1 MKKKTL
7 SPEKLAKRQ
16 LRKEKEIAYWERQKA
31 RPKRNMYFAYLVL
44 IIALI
49 YAVDEIASQ
58 IGTLMKTE
66 IANDLFSSPS
76 SVGMLDILTV
86 IMVPFQALAII
97 YRPLADRFGRKTFLL
112 INTFGMSFAMLL
124 IFLSD
129 NILLYF
135 VGAVM
140 VQFFIPHDMHVVFI
154 MESSPAKR
162 RAITYSV
169 IKFFANMGVMLIP
182 ILRRELMHTTAEWR
196 NVYLIPAIVGIVV
209 SLIALLCARE
219 PDTFIDSRLRYL
231 RKTEDELAEE
241 KAQKNIDNAQG
252 GIVHGLKFA
261 FKHKQLKWLYIT
273 SIFANI
279 GFLGSVNYQVIMSYG
294 YGAHAM
300 KQGLFSNIDDA
311 VNAVGLNEVTAA
323 IMLFPLGSAIAQVI
337 MGFLC
342 DTFGRKKAAIVTAF
356 DCLLAFICFFVGSNY
371 GFNPYVVG
379 FLCGAFVGS
388 YYSTNDIIIMM
399 IGESAP
405 TNLRSSVMSAQF
417 VVTAIGYAL
426 AYIIGTPLNLIL
438 GNENIGIVSFCMLV
452 PGYITTLI
460 MLFKKTNETKG
471 LDLSKVTG
479 AEWD

>member
-1 MKKKTL
+1 MTKK
-7 SPEKLAKRQ
+7 E
-16 LRKEKEIAYWERQKA
+16 LRKQKQLAYWEKQKA

-66 IANDLFSSPS
+66 IANDLMANFGAS
-76 SVGMLDILTV
+76 SVSALDMLTV
-86 IMVPFQALAII
+86 IMVPFQALALL
-97 YRPLADRFGRKTFLL
+97 YRPLADRFGRKTFLI

-124 IFLSD
+124 IFLS
-129 NILLYF
+129 NNLFFYC
-135 VGAVM
+135 VGAIL

-182 ILRRELMHTTAEWR
+182 VLRRTLMETTADWR
-196 NVYLIPAIVGIVV
+196 NVYFIPAIVGIVV

-219 PDTFIDSRLRYL
+219 PDTFIDSRINYL
-231 RKTEDELAEE
+231 RKTQEELAAE
-241 KAQKNIDNAQG
+241 KAQKKAESSQG
-252 GIVHGLKFA
+252 GVIPGLKFA
-261 FKHKQLKWLYIT
+261 FQHKQLKWLYIT

-279 GFLGSVNYQVIMSYG
+279 GFLGSVNYQVIMNYG
-294 YGAHAM
+294 FGSNAVN
-300 KQGLFSNIDDA
+300 KGLFDTVEAA
-311 VNAVGLNEVTAA
+311 VESVSLNEVTLA
-323 IMLFPLGSAIAQVI
+323 IMLFPLGSAVAQVI

-342 DTFGRKKAAIVTAF
+342 DTLGRKKAAIVTAF
-356 DCLLAFICFFVGSNY
+356 DCLLAFIGFFVGANF

-399 IGESAP
+399 VGESAP

-417 VVTAIGYAL
+417 IVTAIGYAL
-426 AYIIGTPLNLIL
+426 AYAIGTPLSYIL
-438 GNENIGIVSFCMLV
+438 GNTAIGLICFFMLV
-452 PGYITTLI
+452 PGYIVTLFL
-460 MLFKKTNETKG
+460 LFKKTNETKG

>member
-1 MKKKTL
+1 MGKTL
-7 SPEKLAKRQ
+7 TAEQ
-16 LRKEKEIAYWERQKA
+16 LRKKELRKAKEIAYWERQKS
-31 RPKRNMYFAYLVL
+31 RPKTNTYFWYLVL

-66 IANDLFSSPS
+66 IANDLFASAN
-76 SVGMLDILTV
+76 SVGLLDLLTV

-97 YRPLADRFGRKTFLL
+97 YRPLADRFGRKTFLI
-112 INTFGMSFAMLL
+112 INTFGMSLALLL
-124 IFLSD
+124 IFLSQ
-129 NILLYF
+129 NVVLYF

-154 MESSPAKR
+154 MESSPAKT

-182 ILRRELMHTTAEWR
+182 ILRRELMETASQWR
-196 NVYLIPAIVGIVV
+196 NVYFIPAIVGIIV

-219 PDTFIDSRLRYL
+219 PDTFIDSRLKYL
-231 RKTEDELAEE
+231 RKTEDEIMEE
-241 KAQKNIDNAQG
+241 KARKSVENAQG
-252 GIVHGLKFA
+252 GLIAGLKFA

-294 YGAHAM
+294 YGSHAV
-300 KQGLFSNIDDA
+300 KNGLFPTIDEA
-311 VNAVGLNEVTAA
+311 IGVVSLNEVTMA

-342 DTFGRKKAAIVTAF
+342 DSVGRKKAAIVTAF
-356 DCLLAFICFFVGSNY
+356 DCLLAFICFFVGSNF
-371 GFNPYVVG
+371 GFNPYVIG

-405 TNLRSSVMSAQF
+405 TNLRSSIMSAQF
-417 VVTAIGYAL
+417 VVTAIGYAI
-426 AYIIGTPLNLIL
+426 AYIVGTPLNLIF
-438 GNENIGIVSFCMLV
+438 GNTGIGIVCFCMLV
-452 PGYITTLI
+452 PGYIITLAL
-460 MLFKKTNETKG
+460 LFKKTNETKG
-471 LDLSKVTG
+471 LDLGKVTG
-479 AEWD
+479 CEWD

>member
-1 MKKKTL
+1 MGKTL
-7 SPEKLAKRQ
+7 TAEQ
-16 LRKEKEIAYWERQKA
+16 LRKKELRKAKEIAYWEKQKA
-31 RPKRNMYFAYLVL
+31 RPKTNTYFWYLVL

-66 IANDLFSSPS
+66 IANDLFASAN
-76 SVGMLDILTV
+76 SVGLLDLLTV

-97 YRPLADRFGRKTFLL
+97 YRPLADRFGRKTFLI
-112 INTFGMSFAMLL
+112 INTFGMSLALLL
-124 IFLSD
+124 IFLSQ
-129 NILLYF
+129 NVVLYF

-154 MESSPAKR
+154 MESSPAKT

-182 ILRRELMHTTAEWR
+182 ILRRELMETASQWR
-196 NVYLIPAIVGIVV
+196 NVYFIPAIVGIIV

-219 PDTFIDSRLRYL
+219 PDTFIDSRLKYL
-231 RKTEDELAEE
+231 RKTEDEIMEE
-241 KAQKNIDNAQG
+241 KARKSVENAQG
-252 GIVHGLKFA
+252 GLIAGLKFA

-294 YGAHAM
+294 YGSHAV
-300 KQGLFSNIDDA
+300 KNGLFPTIDEA
-311 VNAVGLNEVTAA
+311 IGVVSLNEVTMA

-342 DTFGRKKAAIVTAF
+342 DSVGRKKAAIVTAF
-356 DCLLAFICFFVGSNY
+356 DCLLAFICFFVGSNF
-371 GFNPYVVG
+371 GFNPYVIG

-405 TNLRSSVMSAQF
+405 TNLRSSIMSAQF
-417 VVTAIGYAL
+417 VVTAIGYAI
-426 AYIIGTPLNLIL
+426 AYIVGTPLNLIF
-438 GNENIGIVSFCMLV
+438 GNTGIGIVCFCMLV
-452 PGYITTLI
+452 PGYIITLAL
-460 MLFKKTNETKG
+460 LFKKTNETKG
-471 LDLSKVTG
+471 LDLGKVTG
-479 AEWD
+479 CEWD

>member
-1 MKKKTL
+1 MGKTL
-7 SPEKLAKRQ
+7 TAEQ
-16 LRKEKEIAYWERQKA
+16 LRKKELRKAKEIAYWERQKS
-31 RPKRNMYFAYLVL
+31 RPKTKTYFWYLVL

-66 IANDLFSSPS
+66 IANDLFASAN
-76 SVGMLDILTV
+76 SVGLLDLLTV

-97 YRPLADRFGRKTFLL
+97 YRPLADRFGRKTFLI
-112 INTFGMSFAMLL
+112 INTFGMSLALLL
-124 IFLSD
+124 IFLSQ
-129 NILLYF
+129 NVVLYF

-154 MESSPAKR
+154 MESSPAKT

-182 ILRRELMHTTAEWR
+182 ILRRELMETASQWR
-196 NVYLIPAIVGIVV
+196 NVYFIPAIVGIIV

-219 PDTFIDSRLRYL
+219 PDTFIDSRLKYL
-231 RKTEDELAEE
+231 RKTEDEIMEE
-241 KAQKNIDNAQG
+241 KARKSVENAQG
-252 GIVHGLKFA
+252 GLIAGLKFA

-294 YGAHAM
+294 YGSHAV
-300 KQGLFSNIDDA
+300 KNGLFPTIDEA
-311 VNAVGLNEVTAA
+311 IGVVSLNEVTMA

-342 DTFGRKKAAIVTAF
+342 DSVGRKKAAIVTAF
-356 DCLLAFICFFVGSNY
+356 DCLLAFICFFVGSNF
-371 GFNPYVVG
+371 GFNPYVIG

-405 TNLRSSVMSAQF
+405 TNLRSSIMSAQF
-417 VVTAIGYAL
+417 VVTAIGYAI
-426 AYIIGTPLNLIL
+426 AYVVGTPLNLIF
-438 GNENIGIVSFCMLV
+438 GNTGIGIVCFCMLV
-452 PGYITTLI
+452 PGYIITLAL
-460 MLFKKTNETKG
+460 LFKKTNETKG

-479 AEWD
+479 CEWD